1 MKKVLCSL
9 LILTMMFSSAVVFA
23 SEDVNPLDDA
33 LVTII
38 MGMKSHPEDY
48 NLENIDF
55 TQLSV
60 GQGIS
65 GYVYVDGELNPVSD
79 VYYPIFYQN
88 KVVILALGHY
98 DNGELVGMQA
108 STTGVASLNTLLDNN
123 NEVAIV
129 SCDEIPY
136 FVSSD
141 GEWVAF
147 YETDPNSVVN
157 QSTLSNNL
165 DYVQVSATQAEEIQ
179 LPSYPVPAYDQPVK
193 VSFPN
198 YKQALD
204 NSCWAAVVRGFL
216 YKYTGRVYS
225 EAQIYNAVNLP
236 YVNSQGGTI
245 YNAVDAVRNLG
256 YTISYSIQSS
266 FSFSTVKSMIN
277 GGEPMFM
284 ALQNS
289 GGGGHAVAITGYTQ
303 YSQSTTYAGT
313 IFIMDPWVGSLQEVL
328 VTKNNTFTYTLSGYT
343 PLTFWRYTRFYIS

>member
-9 LILTMMFSSAVVFA
+9 LILTMMFSSTVAFA

-65 GYVYVDGELNPVSD
+65 SYVYVDGELNPVSD

-147 YETDPNSVVN
+147 YETDLNSVVN

-198 YKQALD
+198 YK
-204 NSCWAAVVRGFL
+204 
-216 YKYTGRVYS
+216 
-225 EAQIYNAVNLP
+225 
-236 YVNSQGGTI
+236 
-245 YNAVDAVRNLG
+245 
-256 YTISYSIQSS
+256 
-266 FSFSTVKSMIN
+266 
-277 GGEPMFM
+277 
-284 ALQNS
+284 
-289 GGGGHAVAITGYTQ
+289 
-303 YSQSTTYAGT
+303 
-313 IFIMDPWVGSLQEVL
+313 
-328 VTKNNTFTYTLSGYT
+328 
-343 PLTFWRYTRFYIS
+343 